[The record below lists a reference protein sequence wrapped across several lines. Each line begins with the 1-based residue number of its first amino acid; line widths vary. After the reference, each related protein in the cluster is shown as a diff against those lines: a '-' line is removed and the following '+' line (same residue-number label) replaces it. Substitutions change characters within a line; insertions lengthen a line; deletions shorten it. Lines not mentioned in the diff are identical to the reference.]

1 MQGEGRV
8 NKMNCSLNVDT
19 LHSEVEIEFQDSTG
33 WIKCQGKYP
42 SHGLCKQQ
50 NSSCQLHYLVL
61 FLSPAQR
68 STSWSFS
75 KYRHLPYAAV
85 HTFSFKCICIKSHR
99 IALYILTC
107 FPGSGKPSP
116 YYYSSPT
123 REEPRRTQVNITI
136 LHKCLVPLHSYL
148 LLLYTLSLVYLCRIF
163 YTAILM
169 YAVF

>member
-1 MQGEGRV
+1 MGYV
-8 NKMNCSLNVDT
+8 NNRTAVANSIIWCYFSPQHSAALPDPSLNTD
-19 LHSEVEIEFQDSTG
+19 I
-33 WIKCQGKYP
+33 CP
-42 SHGLCKQQ
+42 MRLCI
-50 NSSCQLHYLVL
+50 L
-61 FLSPAQR
+61 
-68 STSWSFS
+68 
-75 KYRHLPYAAV
+75 
-85 HTFSFKCICIKSHR
+85 FSFKCICIKSHR
-99 IALYILTC
+99 IALYIFTC

-163 YTAILM
+163 YTAVLM